1 VSYEGDAGAAVTE
14 TQPGQQ
20 QGAGA
25 EGVQGGQQQ
34 GQQGAGGQ
42 QQGGEDPIARL
53 VSSMDGF
60 MRDVGERFD
69 GIEGRLPQQQQAGR
83 EAEPEGFDLA
93 AMLEELPDDAF
104 GDDGTITPEGNLEL
118 IRQVARAEADAV
130 RSEQQRAALE
140 AEHDSYANG
149 LEQKYT
155 KLADPQV
162 QQQVLAAASQL
173 ANRMRQP
180 ELAPT
185 PTSSSRCSWLWKLSP
200 TRRRKSPGVRTI
212 AVSGSSS
219 RAAAAVLSAAVP
231 AMGLP
236 CSRGSSTR
244 LAAPGFDW
252 GASGR
257 TFAHSA

>member
-1 VSYEGDAGAAVTE
+1 VSYEGEAGAAVTE
-14 TQPGQQ
+14 PQPGQQ

-34 GQQGAGGQ
+34 GQQGGQ

-60 MRDVGERFD
+60 MRNVGERFD
-69 GIEGRLPQQQQAGR
+69 GIEGRLPQQQQESA

-162 QQQVLAAASQL
+162 QQQVLGAASQL

-180 ELAPT
+180 ELVSNPYFFEQVFLALEAQSHAAAEVPGGQND
-185 PTSSSRCSWLWKLSP
+185 R
-200 TRRRKSPGVRTI
+200 GVRLEQPGGGGGPVGGGAGDGPSVQQRIVDAT
-212 AVSGSSS
+212 
-219 RAAAAVLSAAVP
+219 R
-231 AMGLP
+231 
-236 CSRGSSTR
+236 STR
-244 LAAPGFDW
+244 FRLG
-252 GASGR
+252 S
-257 TFAHSA
+257 

>member
-14 TQPGQQ
+14 PPAGQQ

-42 QQGGEDPIARL
+42 QQQGADDPIARL
-53 VSSMDGF
+53 VASMDGLARNF
-60 MRDVGERFD
+60 GERFD
-69 GIEGRLPQQQQAGR
+69 SIEGRLPQQQQAGGQ
-83 EAEPEGFDLA
+83 EEPEGFDLA

-104 GDDGTITPEGNLEL
+104 GDDGQITPEGNLEL

-130 RSEQQRAALE
+130 RSEQQQAALE
-140 AEHDSYANG
+140 AEHDSYANA

-162 QQQVLAAASQL
+162 QQQVLGAATQL

-180 ELAPT
+180 ELAANPYFFEQVFLALEAQSHAAAEV
-185 PTSSSRCSWLWKLSP
+185 PGGQNDR
-200 TRRRKSPGVRTI
+200 GVRLEQPGGGGGPVGGGAGDGPSVQQRIVDAT
-212 AVSGSSS
+212 
-219 RAAAAVLSAAVP
+219 R
-231 AMGLP
+231 
-236 CSRGSSTR
+236 STR
-244 LAAPGFDW
+244 FRLG
-252 GASGR
+252 S
-257 TFAHSA
+257 